1 MTSHK
6 EGKYTFFESLY
17 NMMHKR
23 RRSIVEN
30 SFGRIEFHIS
40 MVFDIIIYC
49 VNLHNLFIG
58 YHEIDVEHILHLL
71 QEEQA
76 T

>member
-6 EGKYTFFESLY
+6 EGKYTFFESLD

-30 SFGRIEFHIS
+30 SFGRIKIHIS
-40 MVFDIIIYC
+40 MVFDIFTYC
-49 VNLHNLFIG
+49 ANLHNLFLG
-58 YHEIDVEHILHLL
+58 YHKIDVEHILHLL
-71 QEEQA
+71 QKEQA